1 MTISEKLKSL
11 IRSAWDDGA
20 PCLLA
25 TQGPNGPNISPKG
38 SMVVF
43 DDTHLAYWE
52 RSKRKAPT
60 ARGEGFSR
68 LDAVE
73 EWAEREGGEAMYG
86 SGNQNNCLIF
96 AIAYGLGVELSNA
109 DAAAVR
115 RALVEHD
122 LMGVGLEGFLPG
134 YGRVADTIAE
144 LVLGMDE
151 SREGENAPN
160 VRITIESAL
169 EDVDDVVTGEGGGVD
184 VNLFHDGVHFWWL
197 KRPE

>member
-1 MTISEKLKSL
+1 MA
-11 IRSAWDDGA
+11 SAFGTTKGKA
-20 PCLLA
+20 P
-25 TQGPNGPNISPKG
+25 K
-38 SMVVF
+38 
-43 DDTHLAYWE
+43 